1 MRLLPRVGF
10 ALLVSVA
17 LASVLGS
24 CTHRGTP
31 APIPSMTAVPTQ
43 RTVFVNAKTGSD
55 TSNGSQT
62 TPYKTITRALRAVAS
77 PGPIP
82 VLDIEIASGDYNT
95 ANGEKFPLVI
105 PPVMGLVI
113 NGSLYGRGVTK
124 GAFVDGAGEDTG
136 YEKLVGAPAGS
147 FFTTIA
153 IQPTAQISVTNLY
166 VGVLR
171 PALPSGLAIYDAFD
185 DVGSLTGTTSS
196 FNSPPTLGTPRLN
209 GVLVAGGTLNCASCT
224 IGGKGYAIAAFSIAT
239 SDCSTGT
246 QCPTVTLTGPPASGN
261 GSIGAPIGIRTD
273 GSAFVTAS
281 NQTFSSGLVAYSDD
295 YAPLVTTGL
304 TPGLVDFGQG
314 QGSPQSTGNNVF
326 LGARTSEISLT
337 LSGGTIAAFGDT
349 WNPNVQGSNPSGQYR
364 VDTIFSQGASGR
376 NVTIAASATGAKVHV
391 GPFKQPTPS
400 PSTSPTGSPS
410 GSPSPSPSPT

>member
-1 MRLLPRVGF
+1 
-10 ALLVSVA
+10 
-17 LASVLGS
+17 
-24 CTHRGTP
+24 
-31 APIPSMTAVPTQ
+31 MTAVPTQ
-43 RTVFVNAKTGSD
+43 RTVYVNAKTGSD

-62 TPYKTITRALRAVAS
+62 TPYKTITRALKAVAS

-82 VLDIEIASGDYNT
+82 VLDIEIATGDYNT
-95 ANGEKFPLVI
+95 ANGEIFPLVI
-105 PPVMGLVI
+105 PPVTGLVI
-113 NGSLYGRGVTK
+113 NGSLYGRGSSK

-147 FFTTIA
+147 FYTTIA
-153 IQPTAQISVTNLY
+153 IQPAAQISVTNLY
-166 VGVLR
+166 FGVAK
-171 PALPSGLAIYDAFD
+171 PKLPTGLAIYDAFD

-196 FNSPPTLGTPRLN
+196 FNSPPSLGAPRLN
-209 GVLVAGGTLNCASCT
+209 GVLVAGGTLNCASCA
-224 IGGKGYAIAAFSIAT
+224 IGGRGYAIAAFSIAT
-239 SDCSTGT
+239 SNCSSET
-246 QCPTVTLTGPPASGN
+246 QCPTVTLTGPSTSGQ

-281 NQTFSSGLVAYSDD
+281 NQTFLSGLVAYSDD
-295 YAPLVTTGL
+295 YTPLVTGL
-304 TPGLVDFGQG
+304 LPGLVDFGQG

-326 LGARTSEISLT
+326 LGAHTSEISLT
-337 LSGGTIAAFGDT
+337 VAGDTIAAFGDT
-349 WNPNVQGSNPSGQYR
+349 WNPNVQGSNASGQYR

-376 NVTIAASATGAKVHV
+376 NVTIAAAASGAKVHV